1 MYGGRQRRPLLFELI
16 IRLYDFELDLTPLW
30 AYVLSILKV
39 TERLDKMKIKE
50 DIMEALSTVLHCNE
64 PDELIVVSE
73 TPDEEQD
80 YQNSLLKGVIKLISS
95 LPVSS
100 NISAIKSRCP
110 HTQASDNSKTVL
122 CIALW
127 HYLHEHGEDMKK
139 WHKKKCLCTTST
151 GKRTAR

>member
-1 MYGGRQRRPLLFELI
+1 MRESREDQLFELI
-16 IRLYDFELDLTPLW
+16 ITLCNFEQYLARTK
-30 AYVLSILKV
+30 AYISAILKV

-73 TPDEEQD
+73 TPDDEQD

-110 HTQASDNSKTVL
+110 PAQTSDNSKTTL
-122 CIALW
+122 DTALW
-127 HYLHEHGEDMKK
+127 NFLNEHREDMTKWLKK
-139 WHKKKCLCTTST
+139 PTPTL
-151 GKRTAR
+151 